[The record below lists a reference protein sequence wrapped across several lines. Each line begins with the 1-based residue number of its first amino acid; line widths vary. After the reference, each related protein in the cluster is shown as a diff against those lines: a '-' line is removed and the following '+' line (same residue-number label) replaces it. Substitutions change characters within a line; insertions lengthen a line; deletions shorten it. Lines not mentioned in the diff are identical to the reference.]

1 MVSQRH
7 INQHGLFIGIDLG
20 TSGVRACAIDQQKR
34 LLHQCNQSLP
44 EPQCNIS
51 DQPQP
56 NGQQPAQ
63 QITQNITQNP
73 QLWWQATLQV
83 LRQLF
88 VQIDP
93 AEVLG
98 VSVNGTSGTVLAC
111 DAQGTPLSPALMYN
125 HNACQAE
132 AQRIAQ
138 IAPAGSGA
146 QGASSGLAKLIY
158 LQQAFPDASRL
169 LHQADWIAAQLS
181 GEFAI
186 SDSNNALKT
195 GYDPQQAEWPVWLD
209 QLGIQRS
216 WLPRVVS
223 PGTVIGP
230 VRSALLQNEFAQDQL
245 NRNCQII
252 SGTTDSIAAFIAT
265 GASQVGEAVTS
276 LGSTLVIKVIS
287 DKPVAAAEYGIYSH
301 KLGDHWLAG
310 GASNSGGAVLRQY
323 FSQQQL
329 DQLSPQLKPEQP
341 TGLNYYPLLRAGE
354 RFPIN
359 DPQLPPRLQ
368 PEAES
373 QLQFFQGLL
382 EGMAAIEH
390 QGYKKLQ
397 ALGASYPTRVISAGG
412 GSRNSA
418 WNRIR
423 EQQLGVPVC
432 SAQYTEACYGSALL
446 ARRGYN
452 ATQTHSSSEPR

>member
-1 MVSQRH
+1 M
-7 INQHGLFIGIDLG
+7 
-20 TSGVRACAIDQQKR
+20 
-34 LLHQCNQSLP
+34 
-44 EPQCNIS
+44 
-51 DQPQP
+51 
-56 NGQQPAQ
+56 
-63 QITQNITQNP
+63 
-73 QLWWQATLQV
+73 

-93 AEVLG
+93 TEVLG
-98 VSVNGTSGTVLAC
+98 ISVNGTSGTVLAC
-111 DAQGTPLSPALMYN
+111 DTQGKPLSPALMYN

-132 AQRIAQ
+132 AERIAQ
-138 IAPAGSGA
+138 FAPPGCGA
-146 QGASSGLAKLIY
+146 QGATSGLAKLMY

-195 GYDPQQAEWPVWLD
+195 GYDPQQEHWPEWLD
-209 QLGIQRS
+209 QLGIART
-216 WLPRVVS
+216 WLPRVVP
-223 PGTVIGP
+223 PGTVIAP
-230 VRSALLQNEFAQDQL
+230 VRKTLLQNEFKQEQL
-245 NRNCQII
+245 NPDCQII

-276 LGSTLVIKVIS
+276 LGSTLVLKVIS
-287 DKPVAAAEYGIYSH
+287 DRPVAAAEYGIYSH

-341 TGLNYYPLLRAGE
+341 TGLNYYPLIRPGE

-359 DPQLPPRLQ
+359 DPQLAPRLQ
-368 PEAES
+368 PEADS
-373 QLQFFQGLL
+373 PLQFFQGLL

-397 ALGASYPTRVISAGG
+397 ALGAPYPTRVISAGG
-412 GSRNSA
+412 GSRNEA

-423 EQQLGVPVC
+423 ELQLGVSVC
-432 SAQYTEACYGSALL
+432 PAQYTEACYGSALL

-452 ATQTHSSSEPR
+452 AASF

>member
-1 MVSQRH
+1 MSE
-7 INQHGLFIGIDLG
+7 HGLFIGIDLG

-34 LLHQCNQSLP
+34 LLHQCNQPLP
-44 EPQCNIS
+44 EPECETIEHH
-51 DQPQP
+51 QPIT
-56 NGQQPAQ
+56 PAV
-63 QITQNITQNP
+63 TQAITQNP

-93 AEVLG
+93 AEVLA

-125 HNACQAE
+125 HNACQAQAE
-132 AQRIAQ
+132 RIAQ
-138 IAPAGSGA
+138 IAPPSSGA
-146 QGASSGLAKLIY
+146 QGATSGLAKLMY
-158 LQQAFPDASRL
+158 LQQSFPDASRL

-195 GYDPQQAEWPVWLD
+195 GYDPQRDEWPDWLD

-223 PGTVIGP
+223 PGTVIASI
-230 VRSALLQNEFAQDQL
+230 RSTLLQNEFKQEQL
-245 NRNCQII
+245 NPDCQII
-252 SGTTDSIAAFIAT
+252 SGTTDSIAAFIAS

-276 LGSTLVIKVIS
+276 LGSTLVLKVIS
-287 DKPVAAAEYGIYSH
+287 DKPIAAAEYGIYSH

-323 FSQQQL
+323 FSQQLL
-329 DQLSPQLKPEQP
+329 DQLSPQLDPGQL
-341 TGLNYYPLLRAGE
+341 TGLNYYPLLRPGE
-354 RFPIN
+354 RFPIS
-359 DPQLPPRLQ
+359 DPQLAPRLQ

-373 QLQFFQGLL
+373 DLQFFQGLL
-382 EGMAAIEH
+382 EGIAAIEH

-397 ALGASYPTRVISAGG
+397 ALGAPYPARVISAGG
-412 GSRNSA
+412 GSKNAA

-432 SAQYTEACYGSALL
+432 SAQHTEACYGSALL

-452 ATQTHSSSEPR
+452 AACT

>member
-1 MVSQRH
+1 
-7 INQHGLFIGIDLG
+7 
-20 TSGVRACAIDQQKR
+20 
-34 LLHQCNQSLP
+34 
-44 EPQCNIS
+44 
-51 DQPQP
+51 
-56 NGQQPAQ
+56 
-63 QITQNITQNP
+63 
-73 QLWWQATLQV
+73 V